1 MEFGKTMQLD
11 KFDGTNFKQWKFQ
24 IKCALRAR
32 GLDINKPKPDK
43 DETNQW
49 NKDDGMAMFIITSA
63 MDLKQIALIENCETA
78 LQVMTKL
85 ESIFEQKSEMNKM
98 MLHERFY
105 QYRMLSTDNIAQH
118 IAKVESL
125 AKQLKEN
132 GEEISDTA
140 IITKILSTLPAKF
153 RSLRQA
159 WMSLDPSKQT
169 IINLTARL
177 LDEEATLGV
186 EEENETALLVSKQN
200 RPLHQGDVVYS
211 DVCGPFNVP
220 SVQGM
225 KYFVI
230 FKDAATSFRYVYF
243 LKNKCDVLDCF
254 KKYNAKIKNLFSH
267 GVRVLHS
274 DNGGEY
280 TSKEFKEYL
289 ASEGI
294 SHELTAPYTPE

>member
-1 MEFGKTMQLD
+1 MQLD

-200 RPLHQGDVVYS
+200 SKKKTFTSTEERKDSKEKTHRFECYN
-211 DVCGPFNVP
+211 CGKRGHFARDCRAPKQKHNQKDKNMLAFNVDN
-220 SVQGM
+220 SDW
-225 KYFVI
+225 
-230 FKDAATSFRYVYF
+230 KDDDESSRWI
-243 LKNKCDVLDCF
+243 LDSGASAHMCYKRENF
-254 KKYNAKIKNLFSH
+254 AELY
-267 GVRVLHS
+267 
-274 DNGGEY
+274 EY
-280 TSKEFKEYL
+280 TGSPLKLGNQEAIESK
-289 ASEGI
+289 
-294 SHELTAPYTPE
+294 